1 MPKVLIT
8 GGAGCIGQAIA
19 QYFKRKNFAVVTY
32 DIIEPKEV
40 FGQHV
45 MGTIMY
51 TDELYQAMLGCDYVI
66 HLAAM
71 LGVARTEAN
80 RMECLNININGTK
93 NVFDASVYA
102 GIKKI
107 IFASSSEVYGEPEK
121 NPIVET
127 DPVRPKS
134 VYAVSKLAGEEYAR
148 AYKQQFN
155 LDYSIIRFFNVYG
168 PDQVGEFVIP
178 RFVRSVLRGQSP
190 TVYGNGEQ
198 TRCYCHV
205 DDGAQGVYL
214 ALMNEAANGEVFNIG
229 NDKTAISVK
238 ALAEKIIALSG
249 KKLELKFV
257 ALEDSDRS
265 KEREIYQRTASIAK
279 ASQVLGYQP
288 VIGLEEGIKDVI
300 NKDSIK
306 DGWSDEKDKYH
317 SA

>member
-107 IFASSSEVYGEPEK
+107 EK
-121 NPIVET
+121 
-127 DPVRPKS
+127 K
-134 VYAVSKLAGEEYAR
+134 K
-148 AYKQQFN
+148 
-155 LDYSIIRFFNVYG
+155 
-168 PDQVGEFVIP
+168 
-178 RFVRSVLRGQSP
+178 
-190 TVYGNGEQ
+190 
-198 TRCYCHV
+198 
-205 DDGAQGVYL
+205 
-214 ALMNEAANGEVFNIG
+214 
-229 NDKTAISVK
+229 
-238 ALAEKIIALSG
+238 G
-249 KKLELKFV
+249 KK
-257 ALEDSDRS
+257 
-265 KEREIYQRTASIAK
+265 
-279 ASQVLGYQP
+279 
-288 VIGLEEGIKDVI
+288 
-300 NKDSIK
+300 
-306 DGWSDEKDKYH
+306 
-317 SA
+317 